1 MLKIQ
6 CPKCNKSF
14 LWTDE
19 MPTQGKCPTP
29 DCQWLYNIHKELGK
43 NVAHHEITPESKTL
57 QCPFC
62 HSEIASKFTIC
73 AKCNRVVMGNKAFKK
88 SYIFVT
94 VLLLLVL
101 ISYILN
107 YWMK

>member
-19 MPTQGKCPTP
+19 MPMQGKCMTP
-29 DCQWLYNIHKELGK
+29 DCEWYYDIYKELGR
-43 NVAHHEITPESKTL
+43 NISHHEHKMESRTPH
-57 QCPFC
+57 CPFC
-62 HSEIASKFTIC
+62 QGEIASKFTIC
-73 AKCNRVVMGNKAFKK
+73 SKCSRVVLGNKAFRK
-88 SYIFVT
+88 SYIFVA
-94 VLLLLVL
+94 VCLILILL
-101 ISYILN
+101 SYVIN